1 MKMIFITIKK
11 MNKMKKWMTLGLGLI
26 AITTAFAQPDKRHN
40 MSKDEMQAKKV
51 SFIAN
56 ELELNTEEAQKF
68 WPVYNE
74 YQAEIELIRKE
85 QMDNM
90 KLMVDARRTGTALS
104 DTQIEKMMTTRF
116 ANQSKLLEI
125 EKRYYE
131 RFKKVLPLE
140 KVARFYAA
148 EERFKLEMLR
158 EMRDRPHPPGKK

>member
-11 MNKMKKWMTLGLGLI
+11 MNKMKNWMTLGLGLI

-74 YQAEIELIRKE
+74 YQAEIEVIRKE
-85 QMDNM
+85 QMDNFRLVM
-90 KLMVDARRTGTALS
+90 DARKSGTTLS
-104 DTQIEKMMTTRF
+104 DTEIEKMMTARF
-116 ANQSKLLEI
+116 ANQGKMLEI
-125 EKRYYE
+125 EKKYYE
-131 RFKKVLPLE
+131 RFKKVLPME

-148 EERFKLEMLR
+148 EERFKVEMLR
-158 EMRDRPHPPGKK
+158 ELRDRPQAPGRK